1 MPSDSSPPSD
11 DRPEEPRD
19 RIGPS
24 QSGFWPRFWFNVCQ
38 YSEYYFMLL
47 IMLTV
52 FAVLNTIAMLLAE
65 QSTASFVISVMVF
78 VILGTTGGGVALVLW
93 QCNRMRA
100 PKEYNES
107 A

>member
-1 MPSDSSPPSD
+1 MSSDGSPREHDPAS
-11 DRPEEPRD
+11 EPRD

-38 YSEYYFMLL
+38 FSEYYFMLL

-52 FAVLNTIAMLLAE
+52 FAVLNAIAMSLAE

-78 VILGTTGGGVALVLW
+78 VLLGTTGAGVALVLW

-100 PKEYNES
+100 PQVEDDES
-107 A
+107 